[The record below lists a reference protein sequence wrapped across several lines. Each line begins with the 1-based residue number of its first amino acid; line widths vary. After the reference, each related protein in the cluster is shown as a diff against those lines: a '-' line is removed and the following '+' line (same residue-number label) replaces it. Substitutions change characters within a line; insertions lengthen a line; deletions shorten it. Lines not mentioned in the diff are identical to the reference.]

1 MRKTDRGFILLLL
14 YVDDMIITG
23 DDLTGI
29 SDLKQ
34 SLNDHFKMKDLG
46 TLSYFLGLEILST
59 SDGHYV
65 SQAKYASDL
74 LSRAGITDS
83 KIATTP
89 LEPNV
94 KLTPTDGT
102 PLLMPPFYRQLVDS
116 LVYLTVTR
124 PDIAHAVHIV
134 GQFMTAPRS
143 THYAAILRLLR
154 YIKGTMFM
162 VYTFQLIPCCNY
174 MLIRMPIGPAILLII
189 APPLA
194 FASSWVIHSS
204 LGEVRNK
211 RSLLDPVLML
221 NIVLLLMLHR
231 NFSGYDVYLEIWA
244 SHTPD
249 QLLSVVITEVPYR
262 SPITAFFMNAP
273 NISRLIA
280 TSFVNILLV
289 E

>member
-1 MRKTDRGFILLLL
+1 
-14 YVDDMIITG
+14 
-23 DDLTGI
+23 
-29 SDLKQ
+29 
-34 SLNDHFKMKDLG
+34 MKDLG

-65 SQAKYASDL
+65 SQAKYAFNL
-74 LSRAGITDS
+74 LSRARITDI
-83 KIATTP
+83 KIATAP

-102 PLLMPPFYRQLVDS
+102 PLTHASLYRQLVSS
-116 LVYLTVTR
+116 LVYLTITR
-124 PDIAHAVHIV
+124 PDIAHVVHIV
-134 GQFMTAPRS
+134 SQFMTAPK
-143 THYAAILRLLR
+143 ALC
-154 YIKGTMFM
+154 FM
-162 VYTFQLIPCCNY
+162 VYTFKLIPCYNY
-174 MLIRMPIGPAILLII
+174 MLIRMPIGPAILLIVT
-189 APPLA
+189 PPLA

-211 RSLLDPVLML
+211 RSLLDPVLKL
-221 NIVLLLMLHR
+221 NTVLLLMLHR
-231 NFSGYDVYLEIWA
+231 NFSGYNGYLEIWA

-280 TSFVNILLV
+280 TSFINVLPV
-289 E
+289 EQFGFF